1 MHRFPL
7 SRYHV
12 QRSIVNPPRKKFGAA
27 VIGDKVNGDRSLVKV
42 GKILVVLE
50 IQLSQSIYVKVSNKE
65 KLCL

>member
-1 MHRFPL
+1 M
-7 SRYHV
+7 SGYHV
-12 QRSIVNPPRKKFGAA
+12 QRSIVNPPGRKFRGA

-50 IQLSQSIYVKVSNKE
+50 IQLPQSMYIRVGNKE